1 MAPSRFNAP
10 SFLHRHN
17 PLGRVVRACTL
28 WTNRAADLKIA
39 PTERAVNAMQY
50 QSHPS
55 RRALHANF
63 HETLKERG
71 SIEVEY
77 SGERFHRGR
86 PGVEA
91 LDPPPNRLF
100 PPAGTERRKDG
111 NQAKHQQQ
119 PAISAL

>member
-1 MAPSRFNAP
+1 MNSSFLLASSLPIRALVGR

-17 PLGRVVRACTL
+17 PLGRVVQARTL
-28 WTNRAADLKIA
+28 RTNLAADLQIA
-39 PTERAVNAMQY
+39 PTKRAVDAMQY

-71 SIEVEY
+71 SIEVEH

-86 PGVEA
+86 PGLEA
-91 LDPPPNRLF
+91 LDPPPN
-100 PPAGTERRKDG
+100 
-111 NQAKHQQQ
+111 
-119 PAISAL
+119 